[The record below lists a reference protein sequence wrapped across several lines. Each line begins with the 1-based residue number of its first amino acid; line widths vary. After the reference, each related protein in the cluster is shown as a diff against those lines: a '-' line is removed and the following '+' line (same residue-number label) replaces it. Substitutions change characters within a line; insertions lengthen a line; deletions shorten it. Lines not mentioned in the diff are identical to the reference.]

1 MYTLTMKDA
10 HAVSGGEGYPE
21 EGPDGGGPIYPNID
35 PEPPT
40 PKPTPVAG
48 FSGPLPVEQTG
59 AGCLSNSRYPQ
70 P

>member
-1 MYTLTMKDA
+1 MYTLKASDA
-10 HAVSGGEGYPE
+10 RVVSGGEGYPE

-35 PEPPT
+35 PQPPT
-40 PKPTPVAG
+40 PKPTQVAG

-59 AGCLSNSRYPQ
+59 AGYPFNSRYIQ